1 MRATILS
8 AVLLVLTAG
17 CASAGEG
24 ASGRS
29 EGDEGAYPNLRDVPR
44 THDAN
49 VDADHWAT
57 LERELMEAGEAVRSN
72 PRAQPAAE
80 AEDPAAFLE
89 EAQRELEQA
98 RDAHTP

>member
-8 AVLLVLTAG
+8 AALLTLTAA
-17 CASAGEG
+17 CASAGEPG
-24 ASGRS
+24 DQASR
-29 EGDEGAYPNLRDVPR
+29 GDASYPSLRDVPQ

-49 VDADHWAT
+49 TDADHWAA
-57 LERELMEAGEAVRSN
+57 LERELLAAGQEVRSN

-80 AEDPAAFLE
+80 AESPADFLA